1 MDYKDKYIKYK
12 TKYLKLKNIDINN
25 QIGGG
30 KNIIIHISGFS
41 GSGKTTLGE
50 KIQKI
55 FKNTIVY
62 DTDGFIQHHTKEGK
76 ELLKIDNE
84 KKWKEYKILWK
95 ETIENKI
102 NSFTSKYQNKII
114 VFVGSLDN
122 FAPPNTIY
130 NIKADYKFI
139 LDVPLNELMKRY
151 YLRIYLME
159 QKSTKKQSDY
169 YWKKLS
175 EGVYNINGSEDII
188 KDYQKYNEWHKKN
201 NYTFLDDKHIIDKI
215 KDITNN

>member
-62 DTDGFIQHHTKEGK
+62 DTDGFIQKKE
-76 ELLKIDNE
+76 
-84 KKWKEYKILWK
+84 
-95 ETIENKI
+95 
-102 NSFTSKYQNKII
+102 
-114 VFVGSLDN
+114 
-122 FAPPNTIY
+122 
-130 NIKADYKFI
+130 
-139 LDVPLNELMKRY
+139 
-151 YLRIYLME
+151 
-159 QKSTKKQSDY
+159 
-169 YWKKLS
+169 
-175 EGVYNINGSEDII
+175 
-188 KDYQKYNEWHKKN
+188 KN
-201 NYTFLDDKHIIDKI
+201 Y
-215 KDITNN
+215 